1 MHKWRAGLLNELY
14 LLFYRK
20 KVMMFALFSA
30 ILPILLAVSLHALQP
45 ILGLFVVSQS
55 FPIEM
60 LSIYT
65 SIWIPLMIVTLTAD
79 LFPGEVAT
87 RTLKLALLRPNSRF
101 QVFGTKAA
109 ALGVCMAG
117 VLILLGIVT
126 SFCNLFA
133 GTSAGFTETL
143 LMLKAYAAA
152 FVSMVALSALFI
164 FVSQFFKSASSFMV
178 FSLVLFAAAKVA
190 PFLSSSIAAF
200 SPTSYTDWHMLWLS
214 QNVSSGKLLTT
225 SLFLVSSCMLFLA
238 LGYYKFDR
246 KEV

>member
-87 RTLKLALLRPNSRF
+87 RTLKLALLRPTTFPSF
-101 QVFGTKAA
+101 LGTKAA

-126 SFCNLFA
+126 SFA
-133 GTSAGFTETL
+133 
-143 LMLKAYAAA
+143 
-152 FVSMVALSALFI
+152 I
-164 FVSQFFKSASSFMV
+164 
-178 FSLVLFAAAKVA
+178 
-190 PFLSSSIAAF
+190 F
-200 SPTSYTDWHMLWLS
+200 SPEH
-214 QNVSSGKLLTT
+214 Q
-225 SLFLVSSCMLFLA
+225 LVSRRRCLC
-238 LGYYKFDR
+238 
-246 KEV
+246 

>member
-1 MHKWRAGLLNELY
+1 MSFIYCSIE
-14 LLFYRK
+14 

-101 QVFGTKAA
+101 QV
-109 ALGVCMAG
+109 LERRRRH
-117 VLILLGIVT
+117 L
-126 SFCNLFA
+126 
-133 GTSAGFTETL
+133 
-143 LMLKAYAAA
+143 AYVWLA
-152 FVSMVALSALFI
+152 F
-164 FVSQFFKSASSFMV
+164 
-178 FSLVLFAAAKVA
+178 
-190 PFLSSSIAAF
+190 
-200 SPTSYTDWHMLWLS
+200 
-214 QNVSSGKLLTT
+214 
-225 SLFLVSSCMLFLA
+225 
-238 LGYYKFDR
+238 
-246 KEV
+246 